1 MTLQRPMVDLST
13 RVGEVELV
21 SPVMTASGTAGHG
34 AELGAYVDLSTLGAV
49 VVKSLAWFA
58 CKGNPAVRVYQTP
71 SGMINSV
78 GLQGDGIE
86 LWLKNEYRD
95 LCMAKA
101 KVVVS
106 IWGRTVQD
114 YGRAAELLAEVAA
127 DGALGSGG
135 ALGPGDSLGP
145 IVAVEVYISCPNSEK
160 GNQLFAH
167 SAKDTREIM
176 EVTSACGLP
185 RWAKLSPNV
194 GPELV
199 RIADAAANGGASAV
213 TLINTFFGLS
223 IDPVTRRSRLGTA
236 TGEPG
241 RSGGVSGPAIH
252 PLAVRAVA
260 DVHAAIPE
268 LPIVAVGGVASVED
282 IVEFALVGASAIQ
295 VGTAN
300 FADPRICG
308 RLTTNLHAWC
318 AKQGISRFTDLVG
331 EAIL

>member
-1 MTLQRPMVDLST
+1 MADLST
-13 RVGEVELV
+13 TVGELQLR
-21 SPVMTASGTAGHG
+21 SPILTASGTAGHG
-34 AELGAYVDLSTLGAV
+34 AELAAYVDLSRLGAV

-58 CKGNPAVRVYQTP
+58 CKGNPAVRVHQTP

-78 GLQGDGIE
+78 GLQGDGLEVWLQKEYHE
-86 LWLKNEYRD
+86 LRLAR
-95 LCMAKA
+95 AKT
-101 KVVVS
+101 VVS

-114 YGRAAELLAEVAA
+114 YGRAAEILADAPA
-127 DGALGSGG
+127 D
-135 ALGPGDSLGP
+135 
-145 IVAVEVYISCPNSEK
+145 IVAVEVNISCPNSEK

-167 SAKDTREIM
+167 SASDTRRIL
-176 EVTSACGLP
+176 EVTQVCGRP

-199 RIADAAANGGASAV
+199 RIADAAAEGGANAV

-223 IDPVTRRSRLGTA
+223 IDPVTRKSRLGVA
-236 TGEPG
+236 TGEVG
-241 RSGGVSGPAIH
+241 RAGGVSGPAIH
-252 PLAVRAVA
+252 PMAVRAVA

-282 IVEFALVGASAIQ
+282 VVEFALVGASAVQ

-308 RLTTNLHAWC
+308 RLTTNLHDWC
-318 AKQGISRFTDLVG
+318 AKQGNSNFSDLVG
-331 EAIL
+331 QAIL